1 MANLTIKTETKA
13 KLEDLADVVTTT
25 EAKEEKAEKKPKKDE
40 HGRAYG
46 TGRRKNSV
54 ARVWVK
60 PGKGEII
67 INNKNIDNYFARD
80 THRRLVVHP
89 FTVTKTLGQF
99 DIYCTVLGGGLSGQ
113 AGAIR
118 HGVSRALDNYDPTL
132 HTDLKQ
138 NGLLTRDSRV
148 VERKKPGKKKARRS
162 PQFSKR

>member
-13 KLEDLADVVTTT
+13 KLEELVKT
-25 EAKEEKAEKKPKKDE
+25 EAPKKEERKPMKDAL
-40 HGRAYG
+40 GRAYG

-67 INNKNIDNYFARD
+67 VNHKNIDRYFARD
-80 THRRLVVHP
+80 THRRLVVQP

-118 HGVSRALDNYDPTL
+118 HGVSRALNNYDPTL
-132 HTDLKQ
+132 RADLKV
-138 NGLLTRDSRV
+138 NGLLTRDPRV
-148 VERKKPGKKKARRS
+148 VERKKYGQHKARKS
-162 PQFSKR
+162 TQFSKR

>member
-13 KLEDLADVVTTT
+13 KLEELANT
-25 EAKEEKAEKKPKKDE
+25 EAPKKEERKPMKDSL
-40 HGRAYG
+40 GRAYG

-67 INNKNIDNYFARD
+67 VNHKNIDSYFARD
-80 THRRLVVHP
+80 THRRLVVQP

-118 HGVSRALDNYDPTL
+118 HGVSRALNNYDPTL
-132 HTDLKQ
+132 RADLKT
-138 NGLLTRDSRV
+138 NGLLTRDPRV
-148 VERKKPGKKKARRS
+148 VERKKYGQHKARKS
-162 PQFSKR
+162 TQFSKR